1 LSYHPAPT
9 GKEFQTVIQTQE
21 KRGKIMGKKVLI
33 IDDSNTMRKIVTR
46 SLRQAGLEFDTILE
60 AADGQAALEV
70 LQGETVDII
79 LSDINMPNMDGIEFL
94 RQKQGN
100 DRIKDIPVVMITT
113 EAGTDIL
120 NEAMNLGALGSIK
133 KPFTPDQVQDI
144 LGSVL

>member
-1 LSYHPAPT
+1 
-9 GKEFQTVIQTQE
+9 
-21 KRGKIMGKKVLI
+21 MGKKVLI

-94 RQKQGN
+94 RHKQGN
-100 DRIKDIPVVMITT
+100 DKIKDIPVVMITT

-133 KPFTPDQVQDI
+133 KPFTPDQVQEV
-144 LGSVL
+144 LGNVL

>member
-9 GKEFQTVIQTQE
+9 GKEFQTVIQPQE

-133 KPFTPDQVQDI
+133 KPFTPDQVQEI

>member
-1 LSYHPAPT
+1 
-9 GKEFQTVIQTQE
+9 
-21 KRGKIMGKKVLI
+21 MGKKVLI

-100 DRIKDIPVVMITT
+100 DQIKDIPVVMITT

-120 NEAMNLGALGSIK
+120 NEAMSLGALGSIK
-133 KPFTPDQVQDI
+133 KPFTPDQVQEI
-144 LGSVL
+144 LGGVL